1 MTLSLIKNSSRNA
14 HMQLLGTLYLLLRN
28 IRSKGLMSIE
38 NDVETP
44 QESALFAAIAPFDT
58 ANETVYTFLCDVMR
72 LMVGGNLNA
81 EEMSAYM
88 AAYRKTTDVESFQD
102 SMLEV
107 VRLTLTAAIQG
118 YAPQVAVEFGRQ
130 GFPAAIK
137 PSFGELEEYLR
148 ELQRSPEPNAENV
161 DAQLD
166 AFFDSIGSA

>member
-1 MTLSLIKNSSRNA
+1 MTLTLIKNSSRNA
-14 HMQLLGTLYLLLRN
+14 HMQLLGTLFLLLRKVRVN
-28 IRSKGLMSIE
+28 GLMSVEDDIE
-38 NDVETP
+38 RP
-44 QESALFAAIAPFDT
+44 QDSALFAAIAPFD
-58 ANETVYTFLCDVMR
+58 APNATVYTFFCDVMR

-88 AAYRKTTDVESFQD
+88 AAYRKTTVVEGFQD

-107 VRLTLTAAIQG
+107 VRLTLTAALQG

-137 PSFGELEEYLR
+137 PCFGELEDYLR

-166 AFFDSIGSA
+166 AFFDGIGGA